1 MKLRVGTRRSA
12 LAQTQTRHVMALISA
27 LFPKV
32 ELVIKLT
39 SSVAD
44 RDRVSEFHQFGG
56 TGLFTQEPEERLL
69 RNECD
74 IVVHSL
80 KDLPTKVMDGLVLA
94 AVPEREDPR
103 DVVCGTKLADLKPG
117 ARVGTASLRRRAQLL
132 AMRPDLEIVP
142 IRGNL
147 QPRLG
152 KLKGPN
158 GLDAVVLAAAGL
170 KRLGLEA
177 EVAEYLDPEIF
188 PYSVSQGALGVEARA
203 ADQDILDIL
212 SAIQCEK
219 ARAEVEAERAML
231 HTLGAGC
238 SLPVGVMTRW
248 TGPGHFEI
256 KAQVTALDGS
266 EKIIADG
273 IGARENAAQVGVS
286 TGQVLKER
294 GGAKLLEESYRN
306 TLPHFKMHGG
316 AGQSA

>member
-12 LAQTQTRHVMALISA
+12 LAQTQTRHVMGLIAA

-80 KDLPTKVMDGLVLA
+80 KDLPTKVMDGLILA

-117 ARVGTASLRRRAQLL
+117 ARVGTASLRRRAQIL

-152 KLKGPN
+152 KLKGPG
-158 GLDAVVLAAAGL
+158 GLDAVILAAAGL

-177 EVAEYLDPEIF
+177 EVAEYLNPELF
-188 PYSVSQGALGVEARA
+188 PYSVSQGALGIEARA
-203 ADQDILDIL
+203 VDKDILEVL
-212 SAIQCEK
+212 AAIQCEK
-219 ARAEVEAERAML
+219 ARAEIEAERAML

-248 TGPGHFEI
+248 MGNGHLEI
-256 KAQVTALDGS
+256 HAQVTALDGS
-266 EKIIADG
+266 EKILADG
-273 IGARENAAQVGVS
+273 IGARENAAELGIS
-286 TGQVLKER
+286 TGKLLKDR

-306 TLPHFKMHGG
+306 QLPHFKLHQP
-316 AGQSA
+316 ASST